1 MSNPIDLIPE
11 GHITKDELIALFE
24 GGPLTGKEVFVNG
37 TPYKYH
43 EEGYFSPSRPVTAT
57 KVMTDPTYV
66 GMLCVRYLDDGAN
79 VEKTGNTVILHS
91 SESVHCKAVEIAY
104 VHEEPETPKRR
115 TWTTR

>member
-24 GGPLTGKEVFVNG
+24 GGPLTGKKVFVNG
-37 TPYKYH
+37 TPYKYN
-43 EEGYFSPSRPVTAT
+43 EEGYFFPCRPVTAT
-57 KVMTDPTYV
+57 KAMTDPTYV
-66 GMLCVRYLDDGAN
+66 GLLGVRYLDDGAN

-91 SESVHCKAVEIAY
+91 SESFHCKAVDIAY

-115 TWTTR
+115 TVCN